1 MTCIKHESDFA
12 GLKNKKGWTPA
23 EKGERGDNKAWTIL
37 YSPNTSSHYFNMGGF
52 RAFESVVQRASIHTR
67 ASFLIAWWQG
77 GRLMMQCWGPVS
89 AVGPLGFAMYWTSGW
104 GSVDAAAATSAAVA
118 QPAAAIGLTRIGCWW
133 GEPRSLL
140 EWSDLGGAKNKF
152 CIYSWDM
159 QGSQDLK
166 KKIKIQSYSPTIRC
180 PSSVLKRT
188 ICIFML
194 LPLTEAKTPST
205 LVHTLRTEPH
215 RTKYVR
221 QRSPISHCSPTDTFL
236 QFPRLCKNQILLIH
250 LLH

>member
-1 MTCIKHESDFA
+1 MTCIKHESEFA

-52 RAFESVVQRASIHTR
+52 RAFESVVQQASIHTR

-77 GRLMMQCWGPVS
+77 GRLMMHCWGPVS

-104 GSVDAAAATSAAVA
+104 GSVDAAAATSAAVV

-133 GEPRSLL
+133 GEPHSLL

-159 QGSQDLK
+159 QASQDLK
-166 KKIKIQSYSPTIRC
+166 KIKIHLTHLLYAVHPQFLNGQSASSCCFRWQRPRHPQLWSTRWGQSHIGQSMSGNAALSHTAAPPIPSYSSHACVRIRYC
-180 PSSVLKRT
+180 
-188 ICIFML
+188 
-194 LPLTEAKTPST
+194 
-205 LVHTLRTEPH
+205 
-215 RTKYVR
+215 
-221 QRSPISHCSPTDTFL
+221 
-236 QFPRLCKNQILLIH
+236 
-250 LLH
+250 